1 MPQLLIQPET
11 AATAVAA
18 LTGVAGVMPR
28 ALLTDLYELKMAAS
42 YLRRGMVQ
50 PATFSLFCRQLPP
63 GRGFL
68 VTAGL
73 EDCLSFVEAFRF
85 EQHELDYLREVQRLD
100 RATIDAFRD
109 LRFTGDIWAVP
120 EGRIVFANEP
130 LLEVTAPLPQ
140 AQLLETFLLN
150 QVTVETA
157 LASKAAR
164 VRLAA
169 KGTDLVDFSF
179 RRTQGIEAAMMV
191 ARVSAMVGFRAT
203 SNVEAA
209 RTFGLTASGT
219 MAHSYVQAFPTEIE
233 AFHAFAQDY
242 PHDTTFLV
250 DTYDTLTGV
259 ERAIEVIK
267 ALHLDGRL
275 AIRLDSGDLNVLA
288 KRARHRLDEAGL
300 YAVRIIASGG
310 LDEFEIATLVLAGAP
325 IDAYGVGTKMGVSA
339 DAPYLDTVYK
349 LVAYAGRPVMKLS
362 AGKETLPGA
371 KQVFR
376 CSGFRDV
383 IGLRDEPRP
392 AGAEPLLQPVMRA
405 GQRVGPPESLDAA
418 QQRFEAD
425 LDALPARSRR
435 LLVSQPMPV
444 SLTDR
449 LWNLRDQ
456 TRAAAGGQRVA

>member
-1 MPQLLIQPET
+1 
-11 AATAVAA
+11 
-18 LTGVAGVMPR
+18 
-28 ALLTDLYELKMAAS
+28 
-42 YLRRGMVQ
+42 
-50 PATFSLFCRQLPP
+50 
-63 GRGFL
+63 
-68 VTAGL
+68 
-73 EDCLSFVEAFRF
+73 
-85 EQHELDYLREVQRLD
+85 
-100 RATIDAFRD
+100 
-109 LRFTGDIWAVP
+109 
-120 EGRIVFANEP
+120 
-130 LLEVTAPLPQ
+130 
-140 AQLLETFLLN
+140 
-150 QVTVETA
+150 
-157 LASKAAR
+157 
-164 VRLAA
+164 
-169 KGTDLVDFSF
+169 
-179 RRTQGIEAAMMV
+179 V

-233 AFHAFAQDY
+233 AFRAFAQDY

-288 KRARHRLDEAGL
+288 KRARHRLDEARL
-300 YAVRIIASGG
+300 YDVRIIASGG
-310 LDEFEIATLVLAGAP
+310 LDEFEIAALVNAGAP

-362 AGKETLPGA
+362 ARKETLPGA

-383 IGLRDEPRP
+383 IGLRDEPPP

-425 LDALPARSRR
+425 LDALPARGRR
-435 LLVSQPMPV
+435 LLVPQPMLV

-449 LWNLRDQ
+449 LWNLREQ